1 MNSVG
6 TPAINIDLHRLDRR
20 FESMRIVDP
29 SGIRQLAQSLQ
40 AYGQREPI
48 QVVRSAEKL
57 VLVDGYRRVQA
68 LSQMGRDTALA
79 QIEEGRVSEAVLR
92 VIGQHQAHR
101 LQPIEEAWLMASL
114 VDEGLSQQD
123 IATSLGKDK
132 SWVSR
137 RLALV
142 NALSD
147 TFQQAV
153 RSGELSTWVAN
164 RILSPLARPH
174 PAGAPAPRAAVRK
187 HPVSRSAGAP
197 GAGAGGRGTDTY
209 SISQLSISMASNI
222 HNS

>member
-6 TPAINIDLHRLDRR
+6 TPAIDIDLHRLDRR

-48 QVVRSAEKL
+48 QVVRNAETL

-114 VDEGLSQQD
+114 IDEGLSQQD

-142 NALSD
+142 TVFIRALAWASP
-147 TFQQAV
+147 
-153 RSGELSTWVAN
+153 
-164 RILSPLARPH
+164 LSPD
-174 PAGAPAPRAAVRK
+174 
-187 HPVSRSAGAP
+187 
-197 GAGAGGRGTDTY
+197 TDTAP
-209 SISQLSISMASNI
+209 SSVSVRPSGMVAMAVTT
-222 HNS
+222 